1 MRKKVITSAVIIL
14 ILSIILLLINHYKGH
29 NSIAA
34 PEITLVYAENQ
45 VEDYPTTKGAY
56 GFARL
61 VNERTN
67 GRIKIVVKCNGEL
80 GDEKSVIK
88 QLKFGGIDFSRVS
101 ISSIFDDVPE
111 LKVIQMPFLYSN
123 AQEMWA
129 VLNGEDGRQFIDAI
143 EESNL
148 GVRALSWYDAG
159 ARSFYSVKP
168 VTAIQDLYGLNI
180 RV

>member
-56 GFARL
+56 EFARL

-80 GDEKSVIK
+80 GMKS
-88 QLKFGGIDFSRVS
+88 QLLNSQS
-101 ISSIFDDVPE
+101 LEELIFREYPYH
-111 LKVIQMPFLYSN
+111 LYP
-123 AQEMWA
+123 MIF
-129 VLNGEDGRQFIDAI
+129 RH
-143 EESNL
+143 
-148 GVRALSWYDAG
+148 
-159 ARSFYSVKP
+159 
-168 VTAIQDLYGLNI
+168 
-180 RV
+180 

>member
-56 GFARL
+56 EFARL

-67 GRIKIVVKCNGEL
+67 GRIKIVVKCNGEYCSDKIYYYTHDSQEITETAYHDIL
-80 GDEKSVIK
+80 EYLLDVG
-88 QLKFGGIDFSRVS
+88 LK
-101 ISSIFDDVPE
+101 
-111 LKVIQMPFLYSN
+111 
-123 AQEMWA
+123 
-129 VLNGEDGRQFIDAI
+129 
-143 EESNL
+143 
-148 GVRALSWYDAG
+148 AL
-159 ARSFYSVKP
+159 
-168 VTAIQDLYGLNI
+168 
-180 RV
+180 

>member
-56 GFARL
+56 EFARL

-80 GDEKSVIK
+80 GDEKSVIE
-88 QLKFGGIDFSRVS
+88 FRCTG
-101 ISSIFDDVPE
+101 
-111 LKVIQMPFLYSN
+111 N
-123 AQEMWA
+123 AGCIEWKRGNA
-129 VLNGEDGRQFIDAI
+129 VRRCSPG
-143 EESNL
+143 
-148 GVRALSWYDAG
+148 
-159 ARSFYSVKP
+159 K
-168 VTAIQDLYGLNI
+168 
-180 RV
+180 

>member
-34 PEITLVYAENQ
+34 LEITLVYAENQ

-56 GFARL
+56 GLARL

-123 AQEMWA
+123 VQEMWA